1 MARDTE
7 SAPFTCKDFV
17 RELSSMLIEPEI
29 QLRLSIWRPASLNGT
44 YLHGLDDESN
54 RGDYSPLD
62 QSKLLEQIY
71 VWDSGPNDVLGTAM
85 PEIGERI
92 RSDLLARFAS
102 ERSPSERSVL
112 LFQQTLEK
120 LLGEPDLQCTTHWSD
135 CRETVM
141 TVNGDTL
148 NLRASMIPAVLR
160 HFLWVARSF
169 GQIPKASVLIR

>member
-1 MARDTE
+1 MIIE
-7 SAPFTCKDFV
+7 S
-17 RELSSMLIEPEI
+17 EI
-29 QLRLSIWRPASLNGT
+29 QLRLSIWRPASLDGT
-44 YLHGLDDESN
+44 YLHGLDDGSN
-54 RGDYSPLD
+54 QSNFSPLD

-71 VWDSGPNDVLGTAM
+71 AWDAGPNDILGTAM
-85 PEIGERI
+85 REIGERI

-102 ERSPSERSVL
+102 EWSPSKRTVP

-135 CRETVM
+135 CRETVT

-148 NLRASMIPAVLR
+148 NLRANMVPAVLR

-169 GQIPKASVLIR
+169 GQVPKASVLIR